1 LGRVTGSLRRRYG
14 KDAVYAAIELS
25 KKTWVVAILRPGTV
39 QPSLHRIKG
48 GSSAELVMRLR
59 AASND
64 ERLFVCY
71 EAGYDGFWLARSL
84 AAEGV
89 DCRVLDPASLQVN
102 RRARRVKTGR
112 IDVLML
118 VWALITIDRGD
129 GHVCA
134 IVNVP
139 TLPSGTSAIDPRAH
153 RPYQP
158 HQGPS
163 LRAGRFRRRT
173 CSTQTYRFFGPA
185 HRRRPPAGA
194 AAKKFWHSLGV
205 KASSAMRMAS
215 HKSEIVRAAAPQQGP
230 ELGERHFDGAEV
242 RRVGREIHQ
251 RRTGRFDGLP
261 NAKLPNQH

>member
-1 LGRVTGSLRRRYG
+1 
-14 KDAVYAAIELS
+14 
-25 KKTWVVAILRPGTV
+25 
-39 QPSLHRIKG
+39 
-48 GSSAELVMRLR
+48 MRLR

-118 VWALITIDRGD
+118 VIAIDRGD

-163 LRAGRFRRRT
+163 LRAGRSRRRT
-173 CSTQTYRFFGPA
+173 CSTQTYRFFRSCAPA
-185 HRRRPPAGA
+185 KA
-194 AAKKFWHSLGV
+194 ARWSGSEKILAFAWREGV
-205 KASSAMRMAS
+205 ECDADGFPQNRNSACGCR
-215 HKSEIVRAAAPQQGP
+215 PQQGL